1 MKLLLLVVLL
11 AALLGAV
18 LFKVS
23 ANEQSVSA
31 DVQVAVRQLSDGRIE
46 FAIVHEDTFH
56 YPRARVIRPELDHSN
71 WLQSSPVRIEVPL
84 PQIGRSQLD
93 QTLAKVESSC
103 GRQLSYLE
111 HWRPSN
117 WPYTMTHAQDE
128 RAVVGQQREACQR
141 ELNIA
146 LEILTLASLQEEID
160 SETALQYTVSFDTTR
175 MISDWTYQQMIDL
188 IARHT
193 IGG

>member
-1 MKLLLLVVLL
+1 MKLLLLAVLL
-11 AALLGAV
+11 TALLGAV
-18 LFKVS
+18 LLKVG
-23 ANEQSVSA
+23 ANDQSVSA

-46 FAIVHEDTFH
+46 FAIVHDGAFH
-56 YPRARVIRPELDHSN
+56 YPRTRVIRPALDHSR
-71 WLQSSPVRIEVPL
+71 WLRSSPVRIEVPL

-93 QTLAKVESSC
+93 QTLARVESSC

-111 HWRPSN
+111 DWQPSN
-117 WPYTMTHAQDE
+117 WPYTVTHAQDE
-128 RAVVGQQREACQR
+128 RAVVGQQREACHR

-146 LEILTLASLQEEID
+146 LEIMTLASLQETID

-175 MISDWTYQQMIDL
+175 MISDWTYQQVLDL
-188 IARHT
+188 IANHT